1 MLRNRLLY
9 LAALVGGFVFYC
21 FFYAW
26 FSWYLL
32 LLLLCLPWLS
42 LLVSLPAMLQFRLTL
57 QADAAVRRHGAAKA
71 RIHALSSLPCPAY
84 RARIC
89 IQAGFTGDRSSLKIR
104 PGIQWSTALPSAHC
118 GHLTCSLERV
128 RVYDYLGL
136 FCLPRRCP
144 GSVETVIL
152 PTPQPPVPL
161 PNLSQL
167 QALSYRPKPGG
178 GFSENHELR
187 DYRPG
192 DSLREVHWKLTAKTD
207 QPIVREAQEPD
218 RNPVLLTLD
227 LRGRPEELDS
237 ILDQLYWLSGYLL
250 DHEINHVVRWAAAG
264 GYFAVSISERS
275 QLELLM
281 DRLCRSAPAEETLT
295 AQEWTVDAFWHY
307 HILPQE
313 QEAQL

>member
-9 LAALVGGFVFYC
+9 LAALAGGLVFYC

-57 QADAAVRRHGAAKA
+57 NADATVRRGTAAKA
-71 RIHALSSLPCPAY
+71 WVRVSCPLPCPAY
-84 RARIC
+84 RARIRL
-89 IQAGFTGDRSSLKIR
+89 QAGFTGGRVLLKICS
-104 PGIQWSTALPSAHC
+104 GNQWSTVLPTVHC
-118 GHLTCSLERV
+118 GRLICSLEKV

-136 FCLPRRCP
+136 FRLPRRCP
-144 GSVETVIL
+144 GHVETVVL
-152 PTPQPPVPL
+152 PIPQPPAPL

-167 QALSYRPKPGG
+167 QVLSYRPKPGG
-178 GFSENHELR
+178 GFSEAHEMR

-207 QPIVREAQEPD
+207 RPIIREAQEPD

-227 LRGRPEELDS
+227 LRGSPEDLDGV
-237 ILDQLYWLSGYLL
+237 LDQLYWLSGYLL
-250 DHEINHVVRWAAAG
+250 DHEISHLVHWAAAG
-264 GYFAVSISERS
+264 GYFAASVEERA
-275 QLELLM
+275 QLELLV
-281 DRLCRSAPAEETLT
+281 DRLCRATPAEEALT
-295 AQEWTVDAFWHY
+295 AQDWTGDAFWHY
-307 HILPQE
+307 HILPQGK
-313 QEAQL
+313 EARL